1 MRQEKA
7 DLPISFQKQYFH
19 NINKEECIYYL
30 SIHTQIA
37 KNNKRLALQIQ
48 ASSVRLQ
55 RVEIQND

>member
-19 NINKEECIYYL
+19 NINKEECIYYH
-30 SIHTQIA
+30 SIQIA